1 VLAGLTPMEALIA
14 ATRDAAR
21 FLQRNDLGT
30 IEPGKTADL
39 IIVGANP
46 LDNIRKLD
54 MLERLFQDGRETEIR
69 FHRDYALPPARPNL
83 VRPLFFERLLAGEK

>member
-1 VLAGLTPMEALIA
+1 VLAGLSPMEALIA

-39 IIVGANP
+39 IIVGADA
-46 LDNIRKLD
+46 LDNMRN
-54 MLERLFQDGRETEIR
+54 LEVEKVFQDGRETEIG
-69 FHRDYALPPARPNL
+69 FHRDYALPPARPKL